1 LSLLLNFIKNEYNSS
16 SSNCHFFPVDFDIK
30 HSPSYSL
37 LQTQLER
44 GDELKAEADAMVS
57 MDPDVETDTE
67 MAGGFGSAVLRMFGG
82 ESMFVN
88 HFAGPGSVSFAPTFP
103 GRIKHRTMR
112 NDSFMMQAGAYLA
125 SSPSVE
131 VKTRWGGL
139 RTLFG
144 GEGATLLE
152 ARGTGDLFYNAFGD
166 IYEVQVQGGYT
177 CDTSHMV
184 AFDPTLDYRVTS
196 SGGLFATLFS
206 GEGLVFEFEGTGSL
220 FMQTRSLSGLADHVT
235 PFLPD

>member
-1 LSLLLNFIKNEYNSS
+1 
-16 SSNCHFFPVDFDIK
+16 VDFDIQ

-37 LQTQLER
+37 LRTQLQR
-44 GDELKAEADAMVS
+44 GDELVAESDAMVS

-67 MAGGFGSAVLRMFGG
+67 MAGGFGSALLRMIGG

-88 HFAGPGSVSFAPTFP
+88 HFSGPGTVSLAPTFP
-103 GRIKHRTMR
+103 GQIKHRKMR

-144 GEGATLLE
+144 GEGAMLLE
-152 ARGTGDLFYNAFGD
+152 ARGTGDLFYNAFGE
-166 IYEVQVQGGYT
+166 IYEVRVQGGYT

-184 AFDPTLDYRVTS
+184 AFDPALDYSLAS
-196 SGGLFATLFS
+196 SGGLFSTLFS
-206 GEGLVFEFEGTGSL
+206 GEGLVFKFQGNGSL
-220 FMQTRSLSGLADHVT
+220 FMQTRSLSGLVDQVT
-235 PFLPD
+235 PFLPDH

>member
-1 LSLLLNFIKNEYNSS
+1 
-16 SSNCHFFPVDFDIK
+16 
-30 HSPSYSL
+30 
-37 LQTQLER
+37 
-44 GDELKAEADAMVS
+44 
-57 MDPDVETDTE
+57 
-67 MAGGFGSAVLRMFGG
+67 
-82 ESMFVN
+82 
-88 HFAGPGSVSFAPTFP
+88 
-103 GRIKHRTMR
+103 
-112 NDSFMMQAGAYLA
+112 
-125 SSPSVE
+125 
-131 VKTRWGGL
+131 
-139 RTLFG
+139 LFG